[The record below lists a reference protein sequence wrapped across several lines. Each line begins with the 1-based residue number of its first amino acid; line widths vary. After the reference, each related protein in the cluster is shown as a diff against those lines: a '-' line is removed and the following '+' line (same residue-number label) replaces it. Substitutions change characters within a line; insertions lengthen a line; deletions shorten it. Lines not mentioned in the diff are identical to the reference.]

1 MRRSV
6 VRCKRSSVWMQT
18 MTCRR
23 ATVGPGDGV
32 GAPRSDTVCGSG
44 ACGVHRSVVGGG
56 NLGSAQ
62 PYFGSKWL
70 LIIVGRSRYIGSIH
84 GAWRRMTVV

>member
-1 MRRSV
+1 
-6 VRCKRSSVWMQT
+6 MQT

-44 ACGVHRSVVGGG
+44 ACGGHCSGVGGG
-56 NLGSAQ
+56 NFSRIPLCR
-62 PYFGSKWL
+62 GSKRL
-70 LIIVGRSRYIGSIH
+70 RINPRGLVFYSC
-84 GAWRRMTVV
+84 